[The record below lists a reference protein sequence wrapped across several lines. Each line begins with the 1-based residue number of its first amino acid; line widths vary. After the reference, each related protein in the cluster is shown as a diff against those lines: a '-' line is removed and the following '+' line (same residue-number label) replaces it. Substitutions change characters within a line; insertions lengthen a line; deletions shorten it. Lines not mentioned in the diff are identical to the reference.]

1 MSINIF
7 YEKDFY
13 TNFTNENNS
22 PHMFK
27 ENDINYEG
35 LNKEIDEK
43 IRSIKKEFDFQFKN
57 IEDIEENNKSFAQLN
72 NMENI
77 PVLSVNKSK
86 EIALK
91 CREQRR
97 NLMNAFVNLS
107 PETVEKFVKAK
118 IDFQECLRQNK
129 I

>member
-13 TNFTNENNS
+13 TNFTNENNI

-57 IEDIEENNKSFAQLN
+57 IEDIEENNKSFGQLK

-91 CREQRR
+91 CGEQRR
-97 NLMNAFVNLS
+97 ILMNSFVNLS
-107 PETVEKFVKAK
+107 PETVDKFVKAK
-118 IDFQECLRQNK
+118 IEFQECLRQNK

>member
-13 TNFTNENNS
+13 TNFTNANNS

-91 CREQRR
+91 CGEQRR

>member
-1 MSINIF
+1 
-7 YEKDFY
+7 
-13 TNFTNENNS
+13 
-22 PHMFK
+22 MFK

-57 IEDIEENNKSFAQLN
+57 IEDIEENNKSFGQLK

-91 CREQRR
+91 CGEQRR
-97 NLMNAFVNLS
+97 ILMNSFANLL
-107 PETVEKFVKAK
+107 PETVDKFVKAK
-118 IDFQECLRQNK
+118 IEFQECLRQNK

>member
-22 PHMFK
+22 PHMIK

-35 LNKEIDEK
+35 LNKKKKKK

-57 IEDIEENNKSFAQLN
+57 IEDIEENNKSFGQLK

-91 CREQRR
+91 CGEQRR
-97 NLMNAFVNLS
+97 ILMNSFVNLS
-107 PETVEKFVKAK
+107 PETVDKFVKAK
-118 IDFQECLRQNK
+118 IEFQECLRQNK

>member
-13 TNFTNENNS
+13 TNFTNENNN

-57 IEDIEENNKSFAQLN
+57 IEDIEENNKSFGQLK

-91 CREQRR
+91 CGEQRR
-97 NLMNAFVNLS
+97 ILMNSFANLS
-107 PETVEKFVKAK
+107 PETVDKFVKAK
-118 IDFQECLRQNK
+118 IEFQECLRQNK